1 MANSIQ
7 VNKDVTLSGIPE
19 IHRDVFR
26 PADYIIDKAYP
37 VSQFSKT
44 LSEFVTIP
52 SIISGLVVTKGVG
65 DTLNISAGRAI
76 LTDATTPTI
85 QTNNQDGSVLGTPIP
100 IEPLQIIIEYAG
112 ATNLPLPGGVSAG
125 QNKVLIRYKSESF
138 LTRTKRADILTTYPF
153 LKKDGCEILVVPAAT
168 IVPNT
173 LEIGRFTGD
182 SAINSFLGDQYLQRS
197 AKLNLKN
204 FPKFIWTLGIDE
216 VIDLGNEIGKY
227 ICVEQ
232 DSGWEFTFKYQVA
245 LPTILNIEPDAKISV
260 TMNKIGFINMYR
272 DTSIKIQNKTGVART
287 IIVYQYKLS

>member
-7 VNKDVTLSGIPE
+7 VNKDVTISGIPE

-37 VSQFSKT
+37 VSQFSKI

-52 SIISGLVVTKGVG
+52 SIITGLVVTKGTG

-76 LTDATTPTI
+76 LTDASTPTI
-85 QTNNQDGSVLGTPIP
+85 QTNNQDGSVLGTLIP
-100 IEPLQIIIEYAG
+100 IEPLQIITEYAG
-112 ATNLPLPGGVSAG
+112 GTNLPLPGGVSAG
-125 QNKVLIRYKSESF
+125 QNKVLLRYKSESF
-138 LTRTKRADILTTYPF
+138 LTRTKRADILTVYPF
-153 LKKDGCEILVVPAAT
+153 LKKDGCEVLVVPIAT
-168 IVPNT
+168 VVPDT

-182 SAINSFLGDQYLQRS
+182 IGINSFLGEQYLER
-197 AKLNLKN
+197 APKLNLKN

-216 VIDLGNEIGKY
+216 VIDLGNEVGKY
-227 ICVEQ
+227 ICTEQ
-232 DSGWEFTFKYQVA
+232 DSGWEFTFKYQIGV
-245 LPTILNIEPDAKISV
+245 PTILQIEPDIKVSSV
-260 TMNKIGFINMYR
+260 ENKVGFINMFR